1 MLDKLKHFN
10 NSISSRLQSPRFSSS
25 LHACSRCYILEHH
38 CWPPLGEHPGTP
50 PWTPPEPPATFQY
63 APLRRQ
69 LHQLGLFLAGA
80 GFLAAS
86 VAVSRRAVVRRR
98 LEALPAFHTCNRS
111 SPAADASDRF
121 GLATQALGL
130 ATLNVGSFGVLLTG
144 GIAWGFDLCSVAEL
158 RFRTQ
163 QVLRR
168 SAANVDP
175 EAEREMEE
183 AMASLL
189 HKFGLDAAGADKS
202 AASGAEDHVSTDK

>member
-1 MLDKLKHFN
+1 MDD
-10 NSISSRLQSPRFSSS
+10 
-25 LHACSRCYILEHH
+25 
-38 CWPPLGEHPGTP
+38 
-50 PWTPPEPPATFQY
+50 PPEPPVTFQY
-63 APLRRQ
+63 SPLRRQ

-86 VAVSRRAVVRRR
+86 VAVSRRAVLRRR

-111 SPAADASDRF
+111 SHAAADASDRF

-130 ATLNVGSFGVLLTG
+130 ATLNVCSFGVLLTG

-189 HKFGLDAAGADKS
+189 QKFGFEPAVDDKS
-202 AASGAEDHVSTDK
+202 ASGTEDHVSTDK